1 MTMTL
6 TKNERLMLLS
16 LYSLMK
22 GQRLMMDRAGVKE
35 SGEESDIP
43 TVAQCRHA
51 IEILRCGYEAL
62 YDEPLL
68 QNARFVER
76 AMPGENGKFVMEV
89 FHMYD
94 DISRYME
101 EHPKDEEVGGHKH
114 AKFLGFDR
122 NNDGQS
128 YEFACFW
135 TETLGWHSDLV
146 EKRRE
151 ELSGEVRRDPF
162 NSHSRIT
169 RKIYEVMLEEWR
181 KQAPLD
187 SREKVMAVLNA
198 EG

>member
-35 SGEESDIP
+35 PDEENDIP
-43 TVAQCRHA
+43 TVAQCCHA

-62 YDEPLL
+62 YDYLPV
-68 QNARFVER
+68 RFVEQ
-76 AMPGENGKFVMEV
+76 AMPLEDGKFVMEV
-89 FHMYD
+89 FHMFD

-101 EHPKDEEVGGHKH
+101 EHPEDKEVSDHKR
-114 AKFLGFDR
+114 AKFLGFDG
-122 NNDGQS
+122 NNDRRS
-128 YEFACFW
+128 YEFARFF
-135 TETLGWHSDLV
+135 TETLKPEQHGDLV
-146 EKRRE
+146 KKREE
-151 ELSGEVRRDPF
+151 ELSGGDPF